1 MAVYVSDS
9 IASSIVDSCSLPSGL
24 ECIWISLSSKHPP
37 SNVVVGC
44 FYRPP
49 QSGIQSLNDVF
60 ATIEGMLSC
69 KRFIIAC
76 GDFNVDISDASK
88 PYTSILNQFIS
99 TYNLIQPICEPTR
112 ISNCSSSILDL
123 FLVSSNTPVISS
135 GVADS
140 FISDHLPIYLT
151 VSWLSPKRPTNLIHR
166 RSFKHFDPAL
176 FDEEVARLPW
186 SVLDVFDDVDDKLLV
201 FNSLLNDALSLHAP
215 LKSIRTKKHPAPW
228 ISKSVRDE
236 MDKRNKLLRRFRS
249 TKNNSDWKCFT
260 AQRNRVVTLQR
271 QAKMQYFHSL
281 ISKNSNP
288 AVLWKTLRS
297 VAPSSPATPTIPCLS
312 KHEVL
317 SVANSLNT
325 HFVSVSSPSDE
336 PLIVSPP
343 SYNPP
348 PPRLSLKPVSAQ
360 WCEEALSDIKP
371 SRCPGMDGIPSVA
384 LGAAS
389 SSLSGPL
396 CCILNSSIASSTFP
410 SSWKT
415 ALVRPLHKS
424 GDRSRPSN
432 YRPISILPAAS
443 KVLEKCVQNQLTS
456 HLNVS
461 NLYYPLQSGFRPGY
475 STTSTLLH
483 CTDSWYK
490 ALDNRQM
497 IGVVFLDVS
506 KAFDTVNHKLLLS
519 KLQSLG
525 LDSSAVAWFHSYLQ
539 DRSMITCLDECRSSP
554 GFPSAGVPQGSI
566 LGPSLFSTF
575 INDFPHS
582 LPSSTTVLYAD
593 DTTIYCQWH

>member
-1 MAVYVSDS
+1 MAARARLEFWLLIFLSILLLSVLFIDAKVVYQHRRRTLKSISNVSPSLFLRYSNRNPFSHLHMSVKKMKLLRKSFGLTASLSQACLHLSGDVELNPGPIDVKTTKVLKKNRHLKTIHINARSLVRHHDDLLSLVSVSKPDVIAISESWLDTSIADSEVAVPGFTLHRNDRNRQGGGVAVYVSDS

-24 ECIWISLSSKHPP
+24 ECIWISLSSKHLP

-60 ATIEGMLSC
+60 AAIEGMLSC

-76 GDFNVDISDASK
+76 GDFNVGISDASK

-123 FLVSSNTPVISS
+123 FLVSSNTTVISS
-135 GVADS
+135 GVADI

-236 MDKRNKLLRRFRS
+236 MDERNKLLRRFRS

-260 AQRNRVVTLQR
+260 TQRNRVVTLQR

-297 VAPSSPATPTIPCLS
+297 VVPSSAATPTIPCLS

-336 PLIVSPP
+336 PMIVSPP

-348 PPRLSLKPVSAQ
+348 PPRLSLKPVSA
-360 WCEEALSDIKP
+360 
-371 SRCPGMDGIPSVA
+371 
-384 LGAAS
+384 
-389 SSLSGPL
+389 
-396 CCILNSSIASSTFP
+396 
-410 SSWKT
+410 
-415 ALVRPLHKS
+415 
-424 GDRSRPSN
+424 
-432 YRPISILPAAS
+432 
-443 KVLEKCVQNQLTS
+443 
-456 HLNVS
+456 
-461 NLYYPLQSGFRPGY
+461 
-475 STTSTLLH
+475 
-483 CTDSWYK
+483 
-490 ALDNRQM
+490 
-497 IGVVFLDVS
+497 
-506 KAFDTVNHKLLLS
+506 
-519 KLQSLG
+519 
-525 LDSSAVAWFHSYLQ
+525 
-539 DRSMITCLDECRSSP
+539 
-554 GFPSAGVPQGSI
+554 
-566 LGPSLFSTF
+566 
-575 INDFPHS
+575 
-582 LPSSTTVLYAD
+582 
-593 DTTIYCQWH
+593 